1 MPCPS
6 PSQPALIGPPTT
18 CRSGAMFNAFAAH
31 STVKERCIGDYLLLH
46 TIGKGCYAEVRVA
59 QHLLTRAQVVVK
71 AIKKQG
77 ISRFFQEVHCFKSLN
92 HPNITQLFEVI
103 ATQDKFFL
111 AMEHVSGGDL
121 LEHLQNYGT
130 MNEGEARAVFRQVVS
145 AVQYC
150 HQRGIVHRDLKPDN
164 ILIDGDMT
172 IKLADFGFSREVSD
186 DKQNTFCGT
195 VCYSAPE
202 ILQRHTYDGRKTDV
216 WSLGV
221 VLYRMLTGVAPFEGD
236 SIVNVKRQ
244 IVSGHFH
251 VPHFMSKEVQKL
263 LRKLLTVNPSQ
274 RPTLEDV
281 MKDPWFNKGGKE
293 KLSPYSEPPWGELDP
308 QVIEI
313 MQSLGFKQ
321 DDIQESIT
329 QRKFD
334 RAMGTYL
341 ILKMM
346 RTKMPG
352 RKIRVRP
359 YRSPGTSSMS
369 SSQEVGQ
376 PFDKK
381 IKEPFIPPNC
391 LWLRVTTPPPHLET
405 MTTTRPEFRTDTPS
419 ADLQLGPA
427 DSPTTQSSSS
437 TSTSTSTSSGG
448 GAPVGAAHESC
459 LKAEQPEGDTPAYS
473 SGPIKGQ
480 HRVARRAFQFLLR
493 LTCCGS
499 TKKKHLKRTKVKPI

>member
-1 MPCPS
+1 
-6 PSQPALIGPPTT
+6 
-18 CRSGAMFNAFAAH
+18 MFNAFAAH

-59 QHLLTRAQVVVK
+59 QHLLTGAQVVVK
-71 AIKKQG
+71 AIKREG

-111 AMEHVSGGDL
+111 IMEHVSGGDL
-121 LEHLQNYGT
+121 LEHLEKYGH

-150 HQRGIVHRDLKPDN
+150 HQRGIIHRDLKPDN

-172 IKLADFGFSREVSD
+172 VKLADFGFSREVSD
-186 DKQNTFCGT
+186 NKQNTFCGT
-195 VCYSAPE
+195 ICYSAPE

-236 SIVNVKRQ
+236 NFVNVKRQ
-244 IVSGHFH
+244 IVSGHFY
-251 VPHFMSKEVQKL
+251 VPHFMSREVQKL

-281 MKDPWFNKGGKE
+281 MKDPWLNKGE
-293 KLSPYSEPPWGELDP
+293 EEQLRPYSEPPWGELHP

-321 DDIQESIT
+321 DDIQESVT

-341 ILKMM
+341 ILIMM
-346 RTKMPG
+346 KTKMPG
-352 RKIRVRP
+352 RKIRAFSARDP
-359 YRSPGTSSMS
+359 H
-369 SSQEVGQ
+369 QEGIQQRRGLQKHLIQMPAELVGLLAAPRGQ
-376 PFDKK
+376 EERLPS
-381 IKEPFIPPNC
+381 
-391 LWLRVTTPPPHLET
+391 LWVH
-405 MTTTRPEFRTDTPS
+405 PS
-419 ADLQLGPA
+419 A
-427 DSPTTQSSSS
+427 PT
-437 TSTSTSTSSGG
+437 
-448 GAPVGAAHESC
+448 
-459 LKAEQPEGDTPAYS
+459 
-473 SGPIKGQ
+473 
-480 HRVARRAFQFLLR
+480 
-493 LTCCGS
+493 
-499 TKKKHLKRTKVKPI
+499 